1 MTSQATDPEELLK
14 EGAEI
19 LLWTLQPCG
28 FTFRIRRRG
37 SGGSG
42 GASAEGWFIS
52 GNKRLELHFRWS
64 LGLVTYHVG
73 NRRLG
78 HEDYMRSL
86 RVRHEAA
93 YPGFSEQPL
102 AAFEHLSSDL
112 TRYCQDFLLGEGKE
126 VARFADEIA
135 ANPAKFKGLP

>member
-14 EGAEI
+14 EGAKI
-19 LLWTLQPCG
+19 LLRILQPCG

-52 GNKRLELHFRWS
+52 GNKWLELHFRWS
-64 LGLVTYHVG
+64 LGLVTYRVG

-86 RVRHEAA
+86 RVHHEAA

-102 AAFEHLSSDL
+102 AAFEHLASDL
-112 TRYCQDFLLGEGKE
+112 TRYCQDFLIGDGKE
-126 VARFADEIA
+126 VEKFADEIA

>member
-1 MTSQATDPEELLK
+1 MTRQESDPESRLK

-19 LLWTLQPCG
+19 LMRPLQPCG
-28 FTFRIRRRG
+28 FAFHIRRRG

-73 NRRLG
+73 DRSLG
-78 HEDYMRSL
+78 HDDYMRSL
-86 RVRHEAA
+86 RVRHAAA

-112 TRYCQDFLLGEGKE
+112 TRYCQDFLRGDGRQ
-126 VARFADEIA
+126 VVRFADEIA